1 MPNFKTCPHCGYEKN
16 RAGALM
22 CAMCGSLFPE
32 GKEKIAKRMR
42 REKALSE
49 IEDIDELPE
58 RRDYAQ
64 EMRVNKR
71 QSITLLLGF
80 PVIFLIIGWAI
91 GTYGGSMEFGMGI
104 ALGVALIYLLIVYF
118 QGDSMIL
125 GFSGAKKA
133 DPYLHKQLI
142 NVVEEMRIAAG
153 LPAVEVYV
161 INSDAANAFATG
173 RDQDHAKVA
182 VTTGLMKLMNRE
194 ELQGV
199 IAHEIS
205 HVRNL
210 DIRYAMLVAALVG
223 AVALLAD
230 GLRRA
235 LWWGGFGGR
244 GRRSIKGGAQMQI
257 IGLVVMI
264 LLAILA
270 PLAAVMLQMAI
281 SRKREFLADSSSV
294 ELTRNPLGLA
304 NALEKLDHH
313 HQIEQLS
320 GANRATQHL
329 FIVNPLKSFS
339 MESGPLLSTHPPIQ
353 ARIKLLKA
361 MV

>member
-1 MPNFKTCPHCGYEKN
+1 
-16 RAGALM
+16 M
-22 CAMCGSLFPE
+22 CALCGGLFPE
-32 GKEKIAKRMR
+32 GKEKIAKRLA
-42 REKALSE
+42 REKVLAE

-64 EMRVNKR
+64 EMRSNKL
-71 QSITLLLGF
+71 QSVFLLLGF
-80 PVIFLIIGWAI
+80 PVIFLAIGWAI
-91 GTYGGSMEFGMGI
+91 GTYGGSMEIGMGI
-104 ALGVALIYLLIVYF
+104 SLGVALIYMIIVYF
-118 QGDSMIL
+118 QGDRMIL

-142 NVVEEMRIAAG
+142 NVVDEMRIAGG

-161 INSDAANAFATG
+161 IDSDAANAFATG
-173 RDQDHAKVA
+173 RDQMHAKVA

-199 IAHEIS
+199 IAHEMS

-244 GRRSIKGGAQMQI
+244 GRRAIKGGAQMQI
-257 IGLVVMI
+257 IGLVAMI

-270 PLAAVMLQMAI
+270 PLAAMMLQMAI
-281 SRKREFLADSSSV
+281 SRKREFLADTSSV

-304 NALEKLDHH
+304 NALDKLDSYSAIEKLPA
-313 HQIEQLS
+313 
-320 GANRATQHL
+320 ANRATQHL
-329 FIVNPLKSFS
+329 YIVNPLRNFSQKS
-339 MESGPLLSTHPPIQ
+339 GALLSTHPPIQ

>member
-1 MPNFKTCPHCGYEKN
+1 
-16 RAGALM
+16 
-22 CAMCGSLFPE
+22 
-32 GKEKIAKRMR
+32 
-42 REKALSE
+42 
-49 IEDIDELPE
+49 
-58 RRDYAQ
+58 
-64 EMRVNKR
+64 
-71 QSITLLLGF
+71 
-80 PVIFLIIGWAI
+80 
-91 GTYGGSMEFGMGI
+91 
-104 ALGVALIYLLIVYF
+104 VALIYLLIIYF

-142 NVVEEMRIAAG
+142 NVVDEMRIAAG

-182 VTTGLMKLMNRE
+182 VTTGLMKLMNRD

-199 IAHEIS
+199 IAHEMS

-210 DIRYAMLVAALVG
+210 DIRYAMLVAGLVG
-223 AVALLAD
+223 AVALLTD

-235 LWWGGFGGR
+235 LWWSSFGGR
-244 GRRSIKGGAQMQI
+244 GKKWGGGWQLQI
-257 IGLVVMI
+257 IGLAVMI
-264 LLAILA
+264 IMAILA

-281 SRKREFLADSSSV
+281 SRKREFLADASSV

-304 NALEKLDHH
+304 NALDKLDSHH
-313 HQIEQLS
+313 AIEQLS

-329 FIVNPLKSFS
+329 FIVNPLKKFG
-339 MESGPLLSTHPPIQ
+339 MKSGALLSTHPPIQ